1 MVSSPLEVAREK
13 EGKIIGPSDHAVENQ
28 ISPIL
33 GPAPPGLP
41 TEVMPA
47 RADQPPPLAAKRRP
61 RVWPMAA
68 RPRPLSSL
76 PAREGSLQA
85 QLKAGRRVAA
95 TQGKIADSG
104 ARSSGLR
111 EHGRLSGRWSVAQKP
126 SGTRSPRWGW
136 EQRVLM
142 HSEGRGRESSACRIQ
157 HPGLWGWVARASA
170 RAGGELGPEG
180 DGLRLLSSSSRPQA
194 QGDPRARPNPG
205 APVSAAAPLG
215 VATAAL
221 PGSWLFSA
229 MSRR

>member
-1 MVSSPLEVAREK
+1 MVSSQTLDFPLEVAREK
-13 EGKIIGPSDHAVENQ
+13 EGKIICPSDHAVENR
-28 ISPIL
+28 ISPML

-47 RADQPPPLAAKRRP
+47 RADQPPQLAAKRRP

-68 RPRPLSSL
+68 PPRPLSSL
-76 PAREGSLQA
+76 PAGEGSLPA

-142 HSEGRGRESSACRIQ
+142 HSEVRGSESSACRIQ
-157 HPGLWGWVARASA
+157 HLGSGGGWRVPLPGLEGR
-170 RAGGELGPEG
+170 LGRKE
-180 DGLRLLSSSSRPQA
+180 
-194 QGDPRARPNPG
+194 
-205 APVSAAAPLG
+205 
-215 VATAAL
+215 T
-221 PGSWLFSA
+221 GSGY
-229 MSRR
+229 